1 MRRYTLVDFDR
12 LPVDVV
18 RSTEG
23 EVAATSA
30 PTVVL
35 SHPIDDDEPT
45 HVAVVD
51 VAVVRHGPIEI
62 HVAYADLI
70 QGERLA
76 ATCSSVLTFTP
87 CFGWSIVA
95 PTVVAPSFTR

>member
-1 MRRYTLVDFDR
+1 MQQSRADGGV
-12 LPVDVV
+12 
-18 RSTEG
+18 G
-23 EVAATSA
+23 
-30 PTVVL
+30 
-35 SHPIDDDEPT
+35 HPIDDDEPT

-70 QGERLA
+70 QGERLG
-76 ATCSSVLTFTP
+76 SDVLQRVDVHP
-87 CFGWSIVA
+87 VLGWSIVA